1 MNMTALV
8 RQQWV
13 LIRLVLLAQPMVR
26 ALFYLT
32 LLLFLLGSVSAL
44 VELPVPGAVTISMA
58 LGTAFFFLLGIVWS
72 FWHLP
77 ANLHMMLGSRQLAGL
92 PGLFGHLVFLLF
104 AVCLCLSAISN
115 FVLKLDFLLTFLAVS
130 WIFLLT
136 YTLVRG
142 APWMLGFLPLVIILI
157 NRLQLGFLS
166 VFANTGVALLLL
178 VLCWGLLFWLL
189 KYRSGYGNYW
199 KQIDLNSSRFRGHRK
214 PWFRHSRWKP
224 RSLIG
229 SLMRGGSDHPMA
241 SVIHKIQMLFFLFV
255 IGLLILF
262 ISGGISLIDAAY
274 SREWLN
280 TWGIPLVLLA
290 ASTSQAQLAPVMIN
304 SLQRIWLFSPM
315 TRVELFHF
323 VEKKYYKKMILN
335 GSLIFGIAILCGY
348 GIWQV
353 WPDSTS
359 VFMALGI
366 YVLLS
371 IIYLY
376 MSMLEC
382 IKSGWVNYGISW
394 PAAFLWMLLMP
405 AFVSICQWEDKTLA
419 ALVFAALML
428 GGLLLLLWMRQRSL
442 QLWPQVS
449 FNRIKS

>member
-13 LIRLVLLAQPMVR
+13 LISLVLLAQPMVR

-32 LLLFLLGSVSAL
+32 FLLFLLGSVIAL

-142 APWMLGFLPLVIILI
+142 APWMLVFLPLVIILI
-157 NRLQLGFLS
+157 NRLQLEFLS

-189 KYRSGYGNYW
+189 KYRSGYGNY
-199 KQIDLNSSRFRGHRK
+199 
-214 PWFRHSRWKP
+214 
-224 RSLIG
+224 
-229 SLMRGGSDHPMA
+229 
-241 SVIHKIQMLFFLFV
+241 
-255 IGLLILF
+255 
-262 ISGGISLIDAAY
+262 
-274 SREWLN
+274 
-280 TWGIPLVLLA
+280 
-290 ASTSQAQLAPVMIN
+290 
-304 SLQRIWLFSPM
+304 
-315 TRVELFHF
+315 
-323 VEKKYYKKMILN
+323 
-335 GSLIFGIAILCGY
+335 
-348 GIWQV
+348 
-353 WPDSTS
+353 
-359 VFMALGI
+359 
-366 YVLLS
+366 
-371 IIYLY
+371 
-376 MSMLEC
+376 
-382 IKSGWVNYGISW
+382 
-394 PAAFLWMLLMP
+394 
-405 AFVSICQWEDKTLA
+405 
-419 ALVFAALML
+419 
-428 GGLLLLLWMRQRSL
+428 
-442 QLWPQVS
+442 
-449 FNRIKS
+449 